1 MCFRTLF
8 VSCFVTLL
16 CIPLS
21 AFADPSSDPQFWQSR
36 QDGWHWYKD
45 PPPPVKQVPRPAP
58 NTSSGPIPSHLT
70 SKDMRDLDAFK
81 LFQKQVEDYHNV
93 AVINPTPEN
102 TKRAMEYRY
111 KALQVAGTFDD
122 RSREASLVS
131 PQFTFDADPNVR
143 PTDTMSMQAFD
154 LQRKSSQ
161 ETMIRSLAKTHG
173 IYFFFRSDCPYC
185 HAYAPFLRN
194 FAEKFGLAIFA
205 ISMDGGPIPAFPNAP
220 ADNGMALKI
229 ARQLGIPMDQFRV
242 PATFLARPP
251 QLDSIIPL
259 GFGVLND
266 AEMLDRISLVTRPK
280 VANR

>member
-1 MCFRTLF
+1 MRLSSPCIALALLFLF
-8 VSCFVTLL
+8 VQ
-16 CIPLS
+16 LS
-21 AFADPSSDPQFWQSR
+21 AHAQGSAERQFWDSR

-45 PPPPVKQVPRPAP
+45 PPPPAKHAPRQSLAPA
-58 NTSSGPIPSHLT
+58 TSSPSHLT
-70 SKDMRDLDAFK
+70 ARDLRDLDAFK
-81 LFQKQVEDYHNV
+81 LFQRQVEDYHNV

-154 LQRKSSQ
+154 LQRKATQ
-161 ETMIRSLAKTHG
+161 ETTVRTLAKTHG

-194 FAEKFGLAIFA
+194 FAEKYGVAVFA
-205 ISMDGGPIPAFPNAP
+205 ISMDGGSIPAFPNAP

-280 VANR
+280 VANK